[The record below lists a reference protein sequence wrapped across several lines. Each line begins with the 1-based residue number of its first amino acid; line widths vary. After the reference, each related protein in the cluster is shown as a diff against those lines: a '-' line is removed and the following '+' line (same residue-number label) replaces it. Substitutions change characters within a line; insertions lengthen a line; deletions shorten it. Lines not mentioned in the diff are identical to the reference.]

1 MPEIKNNFLSSKMN
15 QDIDDRLMPNNEYR
29 NAINL
34 QVNRSDGSDVGTLQN
49 ILGNKLAVDFRAQS
63 SRSGLD
69 VIGVLTDDSND
80 TIYVFLTDN
89 KTANYVTTA
98 NNYIYSFNNK
108 TEVIKQL
115 VVGAFLNFSTQFPI
129 YGINLI
135 ENLLFWTD
143 NRNQPRRI
151 NILKA
156 SNDPAYYNIEEQ
168 ISVAQ
173 LSPLDTPELFRQSE
187 LAPTLIISASATV
200 GIVSGTGP
208 YTATITPS
216 TPFAKNLLRTGM
228 TVYAT
233 PANPSSF
240 TEGDVTNITI
250 ASNNIT
256 AFVVSSPTIFT
267 AGSITNVYVKQYET
281 TMLDV
286 SSLKLPNGLANPY
299 YEEEYPGDPVYL
311 ENRYVR
317 FSYRYKFENNEYSI
331 IAPFTQIAF
340 IPKQDGYFL
349 YESPVSPST
358 EPKVNDETS
367 AYRSTIVSFMQNK
380 VNNIFLQIKLP
391 YLPSPINTICPA
403 NQLYSKY
410 KIIEIEILYKEAD
423 DLAIKVVD
431 AIPTVPITL
440 GPGQTYFWNTTET
453 TYTYNYQSRKPF
465 RTLPTA
471 DTIRVYDTTP
481 VKALSQEVAGNR
493 VIYGNYQD
501 KFSYP
506 KYLDYNVGAS
516 EKLPFGFGTLEGT
529 SFVEYPNHSVKE
541 NRNYQVGVVLC
552 DRFGRQSG
560 VILSDLIEGD
570 GTGKFGASTLYV
582 PYSNVDE
589 VTPSE
594 WPGNSLKILFNSVIG
609 PTNANSIT
617 GWPGLYNGDKTSASY
632 NPLGWY
638 SYKVVVKQTEQD
650 YYNVYFPGIMA
661 AYPGAS
667 PDPGPTTELGK
678 TSHAV
683 LFNDNINKI
692 PRDLSEVGPAQ
703 KQFASSVILYP
714 RVGNNIELYNNNQI
728 DPGNTYAFVSTIATA
743 SSLFYP
749 DGVIP
754 TSIPAGFN
762 QFYQLNSDPLIARIS
777 TVEKLGVLS
786 NASATVINLAIYETK
801 PVESR
806 LDIYWETST
815 SGLISDL
822 NTAIQLGSP
831 FTINSMEGWNFIL
844 SEAASPGDIV
854 TPDGGFTFEDI
865 LGDEITP
872 TSVTLVSA
880 IVVGT
885 NENVTSSFVLENIPT
900 TNAYRIKVASG
911 KYFYYGASAVNY
923 VFTIRAT
930 VGSPEVSEIF
940 TQTGFL
946 SNVLPSITNK
956 PVAPINMAAGAVP
969 VYSFTGTNGSNAGGN
984 RTQEGL
990 VWSVTGSSLFTISN
1004 AAPTFGRLT
1013 QPDGTAQGSFNLRV
1027 TLTEASGQADFVD
1040 ITVVYPILTGTITLT
1055 NSDQPVGVYISG
1067 VYIENVLI
1075 TLDPGYTFPILSNT
1089 SATAT
1094 YIPPVTAASNI
1105 TVFASNAADTCV
1117 QLCAVNAG
1125 CASQILGGD
1134 SGQVTFTNNNLSTGT
1149 SISITLASEGS
1160 PCP

>member
-1 MPEIKNNFLSSKMN
+1 MPEIKNNFLGSKMN
-15 QDIDDRLMPNNEYR
+15 KDIDDRLMPNNEYR

-34 QVNRSDGSDVGTLQN
+34 QVNRSEGSDVGTLQN
-49 ILGNKLAVDFRAQS
+49 ILGNKLTVDFRVQS
-63 SRSGLD
+63 SRSGLE

-108 TEVIKQL
+108 TEITKQL
-115 VVGAFLNFSTQFPI
+115 VVGGFLNFSTQSPI

-151 NILKA
+151 NVLKA
-156 SNDPAYYNIEEQ
+156 SNDPNYYTIEEQ

-173 LSPLDTPELFRQSE
+173 LSPLGAPELYKRSKFNIPLLTSG
-187 LAPTLIISASATV
+187 TV
-200 GIVSGTGP
+200 GTVSGTGP

-216 TPFAKNLLRTGM
+216 PVFASSLLTVGM

-233 PANPSSF
+233 SGTSSF
-240 TEGDVTNITI
+240 TSGIVTSITTSGSNI
-250 ASNNIT
+250 SS
-256 AFVVSSPTIFT
+256 FVVSSTVIFT
-267 AGSITNVYVKQYET
+267 AGSVSSLDIKQYET
-281 TMLDV
+281 TMYDV
-286 SSLKLPNGLANPY
+286 SSPTLPNGLANPY

-349 YESPVSPST
+349 YKPPVSPST
-358 EPKVNDETS
+358 EPELNDETS
-367 AYRSTIVSFMQNK
+367 TYRSTIVNFMQNK
-380 VNNIFLQIKLP
+380 VNNILLQIKLP
-391 YLPSPINTICPA
+391 YLPSPINTVCPA

-410 KIIEIEILYKEAD
+410 KIVEIEILYKEAD

-431 AIPTVPITL
+431 AIPTVPIL
-440 GPGQTYFWNTTET
+440 GLENYFWNTTAT

-501 KFSYP
+501 KFTYP

-516 EKLPFGFGTLEGT
+516 TKLPFGFGALDGT
-529 SFVEYPNHSVKE
+529 SFIEYPNHSVKE

-560 VILSDLIEGD
+560 VILSDSIKKD
-570 GTGKFGASTLYV
+570 DTGLFGASTLYV
-582 PYSNVDE
+582 PYSGVDD

-594 WPGNSLKILFNSVIG
+594 WPGNSLKILFNSIIQPPG
-609 PTNANSIT
+609 PDSPT
-617 GWPGLYNGDKTSASY
+617 GWPGLYNGDKTNPAY

-650 YYNVYFPGIMA
+650 YYNVYLPGVMA
-661 AYPGAS
+661 AYPGTVAV
-667 PDPGPTTELGK
+667 PGPTTELGK
-678 TSHAV
+678 TSHTV
-683 LFNDNINKI
+683 LLNDNINKI

-749 DGVIP
+749 DGIIP
-754 TSIPAGFN
+754 DPIPSGFN
-762 QFYQLNSDPLIARIS
+762 QFYQINSDPLIARIS
-777 TVEKLGVLS
+777 TIEKLGVLS
-786 NASATVINLAIYETK
+786 NVTAPVTVINLAVYETK
-801 PVESR
+801 PIESR

-815 SGLISDL
+815 TGLISDL
-822 NTAIQLGSP
+822 NTAIQLGSE
-831 FTINSMEGWNFIL
+831 FSIDSMVGWNFTL
-844 SEAASPGDIV
+844 SEANGPNYITS
-854 TPDGGFTFEDI
+854 TGFTFEDI

-885 NENVTSSFVLENIPT
+885 NENVTSSFVIENVPS
-900 TNAYRIKVASG
+900 TNAYRMKVATA
-911 KYFYYGASAVNY
+911 KYFYYDSSPINY

-930 VGSPEVSEIF
+930 VGSPEVSGIF

-956 PVAPINMAAGAVP
+956 PIAPINIAEGIVP
-969 VYSFTGTNGSNAGGN
+969 VYSFTGTNSSNSGGN

-990 VWSVTGSSLFTISN
+990 VWSVTGSSLFTITSTGQLN
-1004 AAPTFGRLT
+1004 
-1013 QPDGTAQGSFNLRV
+1013 QPSGEAKGTFNLRV
-1027 TLTEASGQADFVD
+1027 TLTEASGQIDFVD
-1040 ITVVYPILTGTITLT
+1040 IIVVYPNPQNRIVITNENT
-1055 NSDQPVGVYISG
+1055 S
-1067 VYIENVLI
+1067 IENFTEISSVEITGGNSI
-1075 TLDPGYTFPILSNT
+1075 TLDAGYSFPVYNADFVEGSYTIPT
-1089 SATAT
+1089 SS
-1094 YIPPVTAASNI
+1094 PVTIEVASISALSAPVSLYIGGIFIGCQDI
-1105 TVFASNAADTCV
+1105 TGGTVYFTGLDLT
-1117 QLCAVNAG
+1117 AG
-1125 CASQILGGD
+1125 P
-1134 SGQVTFTNNNLSTGT
+1134 T
-1149 SISITLASEGS
+1149 ISITLGVEGTS
-1160 PCP
+1160 CS